1 MGVMVKIRIHKR
13 KEKRREGKG
22 MLLPAL
28 LFFLLFP
35 YIISG
40 FSDVKKQTLAKED
53 VPGQIWV
60 LQKRVWGSQK
70 IPLEEYLMGMIAA
83 TIPVEYEPETLKAQ
97 AVILRSYCINHMKK
111 EAGEKII
118 YDDVLQGYYFSP
130 KECKKMWEENA
141 EDNLTKIEKAV
152 QDTQGLI
159 LVCDGDIVE
168 APFCRMS
175 NGKSRDITEY
185 VVRKE
190 NYKYMKSEVC
200 EKDGLAKDF
209 VQYTEINQEEFEKIL
224 KKLMGESFKGLK
236 KITLYRDANSYVK
249 EVQVGEKLMEGEQF
263 REALGLVSSCFSLDK
278 INDVIEIQTKGIGH
292 GFGFSQYEA
301 NEQAKNGKDYTLLLH
316 YFFQNITLEKI

>member
-1 MGVMVKIRIHKR
+1 MVKIRIHKR

-22 MLLPAL
+22 VLLPAL

-40 FSDVKKQTLAKED
+40 FSDVKKQTLAKAE

-60 LQKRVWGSQK
+60 LENRVWGSQK
-70 IPLEEYLMGMIAA
+70 VPLEEYLVGMVAA

-111 EAGEKII
+111 EAGEKVI
-118 YDDVLQGYYFSP
+118 YDDELQGYYFSA
-130 KECKKMWEENA
+130 KECKKMWEEKAN
-141 EDNLTKIEKAV
+141 ENLSKIEKAV
-152 QDTQGLI
+152 QDTKGVV

-209 VQYTEINQEEFEKIL
+209 VQYMEINSEEFEKIL
-224 KKLMGESFKGLK
+224 KKLIGNSFKEMK
-236 KITLYRDANSYVK
+236 KITLYRDGNSYVK
-249 EVQVGEKLMEGEQF
+249 EVQIGEKVIEGEKF
-263 REALGLVSSCFSLDK
+263 REVLGLVSSCFSLDK

-301 NEQAKNGKDYTLLLH
+301 NEQAKNGNDYIFLLN
-316 YFFQNITLEKI
+316 YFFQDITMEKL